1 MKSVCKLALAMGL
14 VAVVGCGVEGLQGLQ
29 GPQGPEGERGEQGPA
44 GASPVTDVQTVRFA
58 GNMSLEGSEELRI
71 LLGIS
76 TPGYRIT
83 VNEPSW
89 VILDASMGFRKFT
102 GTVGIVCK
110 MDLLADD
117 EVTPVSTDSHEA
129 SVFMMNEETMSGEI
143 VDMRTDGTISLH
155 ASAYLLPG
163 RYVPVA
169 RCSILPGTTDK
180 LGLSESWLR
189 IWISSR

>member
-1 MKSVCKLALAMGL
+1 MNSARKLALAMGL
-14 VAVVGCGVEGLQGLQ
+14 VAVVGCGGVEGLQ

-44 GASPVTDVQTVRFA
+44 GTSPVTDVQTVRFG

-71 LLGIS
+71 LLGFS

-83 VNEPSW
+83 VTKPSW

-102 GTVGIVCK
+102 GTVGIACK

-117 EVTPVSTDSHEA
+117 EVTPVSIDSHEA
-129 SVFMMNEETMSGEI
+129 SVFMMNEETTSGEM

-163 RYVPVA
+163 NYVPVA

-180 LGLSESWLR
+180 LGMSESWLR